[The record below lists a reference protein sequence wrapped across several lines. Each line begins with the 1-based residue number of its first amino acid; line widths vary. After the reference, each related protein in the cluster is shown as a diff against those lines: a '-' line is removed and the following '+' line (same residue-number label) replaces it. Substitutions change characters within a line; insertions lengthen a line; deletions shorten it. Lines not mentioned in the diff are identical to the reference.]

1 MIGKYKLHVPPFIS
15 MLKKNYPKIAYY
27 KEWFLHFVE
36 ILFYVSSFFY
46 WWGSLAIQTR
56 DII

>member
-36 ILFYVSSFFY
+36 ILFYVSSFFI
-46 WWGSLAIQTR
+46 GEVR
-56 DII
+56 